1 MSAYFTYVRS
11 SNCKGKRFMVTLHD
25 GSVVHFSHPD
35 YRIKPGTSDGHNYC
49 TRSLGIKG
57 TTDPRSA
64 NYWARRAWGCRGT
77 KSRAADA
84 IKEGDR
90 VRYEL

>member
-1 MSAYFTYVRS
+1 MSYYTYVRRS
-11 SNCKGKRFMVTLHD
+11 DRKGKRFKVTLHD
-25 GSVVHFSHPD
+25 GTAVHFSHPD
-35 YRIKPGTSDGHNYC
+35 YTIEPGTSKGHNYC

-64 NYWARRAWGCRGT
+64 NYWARRAWGCRGAR
-77 KSRAADA
+77 SYAADA
-84 IKEGDR
+84 IKLGDR